1 MSSAAAPAAGSSSR
15 AAKRYILLGLAAT
28 LVAAVVAGLVSA
40 VLSPAAMKF
49 SVVQVEHAF
58 VGRNGPVGMNMTFTI
73 AAATRGKRAGVR
85 YSEVAVDLVHQEDL
99 TLFTRSYSAVARN
112 AGTKLPF
119 EQPQPGNATNITV
132 PLFIGYKDWD
142 NATTGREQL
151 SVQVRATVH
160 FIVGVAKT
168 RAYRIAVLCPLNNS
182 LNTTD
187 PVVLYPNPSSN
198 GTCAEAGLIT
208 KYHDPS
214 IQ

>member
-160 FIVGVAKT
+160 FIVWVAYT
-168 RAYRIAVLCPLNNS
+168 RAFRIAVLCPLNYS

-187 PVVLYPNPSSN
+187 PVVSYPNT
-198 GTCAEAGLIT
+198 TCAEAGLIT

>member
-28 LVAAVVAGLVSA
+28 VVAAVVAGLVSA

-58 VGRNGPVGMNMTFTI
+58 VGRNGSVGMNMTFTI

-99 TLFTRSYSAVARN
+99 TLFIRSYSAVARN
-112 AGTKLPF
+112 ASTKLPF

-132 PLFIGYKDWD
+132 QPTQGPF
-142 NATTGREQL
+142 ASPSCAPSTTPSTQPIPSYHTL
-151 SVQVRATVH
+151 TLL
-160 FIVGVAKT
+160 
-168 RAYRIAVLCPLNNS
+168 VLKQ
-182 LNTTD
+182 
-187 PVVLYPNPSSN
+187 
-198 GTCAEAGLIT
+198 G
-208 KYHDPS
+208 
-214 IQ
+214 

>member
-1 MSSAAAPAAGSSSR
+1 MSAAAAPAAGSSSR
-15 AAKRYILLGLAAT
+15 AAKRYILVGLAAT
-28 LVAAVVAGLVSA
+28 LVAAVVVGLVSA

-49 SVVQVEHAF
+49 SIVEVKHDF
-58 VGRNGPVGMNMTFTI
+58 LGGGPVGMYMMFTI
-73 AAATRGKRAGVR
+73 AAAPQGKRAGVR
-85 YSEVAVDLVHQEDL
+85 YSEVAVDLVHQDDR
-99 TLFTRSYSAVARN
+99 TLFTRSYLEEARN
-112 AGTKLPF
+112 VGTRLPL
-119 EQPQPGNATNITV
+119 EQRKPGKATNITV

-142 NATTGREQL
+142 KATTGSERL

-198 GTCAEAGLIT
+198 GACAEAGLIT